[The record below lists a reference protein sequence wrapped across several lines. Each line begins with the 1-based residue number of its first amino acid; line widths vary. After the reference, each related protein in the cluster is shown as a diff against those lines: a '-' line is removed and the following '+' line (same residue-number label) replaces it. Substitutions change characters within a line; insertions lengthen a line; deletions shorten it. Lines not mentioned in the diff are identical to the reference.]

1 MIKRGFGELE
11 LAILHILKPGKK
23 MTVKEVH
30 HILGDENKYNTIM
43 TVMHRLAEKKVL
55 ARERIGVHY
64 EYWQVQS
71 NKSVPQIVDQ
81 FKKKM
86 VGIKPSEMICYLVES
101 SDDISDEEFQ
111 EMEKMLEKAK
121 ARKK

>member
-1 MIKRGFGELE
+1 MKRGFGELE

-30 HILGDENKYNTIM
+30 QILGEGNKYNTIM
-43 TVMHRLAEKKVL
+43 TVMLRLTEKGVL
-55 ARERIGVHY
+55 ARERVGLHY
-64 EYWQVQS
+64 EYWQL
-71 NKSVPQIVDQ
+71 NRSVPLIVDQ

-86 VGIKPSEMICYLVES
+86 AGMKPSEMVCYLVES
-101 SDDISDEEFQ
+101 ADEISDEEFL